1 MTNPHSRDEHA
12 HDDHEHAH
20 DHGHAHA
27 PPSNNKA
34 FAIGITL
41 NAAFVV
47 AEVVYGLSANSLA
60 LLSDAGHNLS
70 DVFGLLIAWG
80 AIHLGK
86 SLPTKHRTY
95 GLRRSSILAALVN
108 AVVLLVVVG
117 GITWEAV
124 KRFAHPAI
132 VEADTV
138 MWVAAAGIAVNTISA
153 LLFMAGR
160 KHDLNIKGAFL
171 HMAGDA
177 AISAGVVVAGLV
189 IRATGWHW
197 LDPAVSI
204 AIGILIVWG
213 TWGLLRE
220 SVNLAMDA
228 VPEGIDLR
236 SVEKYL
242 AALPGVQSV
251 HDLHIWGMSTT
262 EAALT
267 VHLVMPCLPESDK
280 FLDGICH
287 DLRHDFDIGHVTV
300 QLEHGDVQCHQ
311 APAHVV

>member
-1 MTNPHSRDEHA
+1 MTNSHS
-12 HDDHEHAH
+12 HDDHDHSHSHAL
-20 DHGHAHA
+20 
-27 PPSNNKA
+27 PSNNAA
-34 FAIGITL
+34 FAIGVTL
-41 NAAFVV
+41 NAGFVV

-80 AIHLGK
+80 AIHLGR
-86 SLPTKHRTY
+86 SLPTKRRTY

-124 KRFAHPAI
+124 TRFTHPEV

-138 MWVAAAGIAVNTISA
+138 MWVAAAGIVINTISA

-160 KHDLNIKGAFL
+160 KRDLNIKGAFL

-177 AISAGVVVAGLV
+177 AISAGVVVAGFV
-189 IRATGWHW
+189 MRATQWHW
-197 LDPAVSI
+197 LDPVVSI
-204 AIGILIVWG
+204 VIGILIVWG

-228 VPEGIDLR
+228 VPESIDLHA
-236 SVEKYL
+236 VEKYL
-242 AALPGVQSV
+242 AALAGVESV

-267 VHLVMPCLPESDK
+267 VHLVMPRPPESDK
-280 FLDGICH
+280 FISDVCH
-287 DLRHDFDIGHVTV
+287 ELREKFDIDHITI
-300 QLEHGDVQCHQ
+300 QLERGDAECHQ
-311 APAHVV
+311 EPAHVV